1 MYVDME
7 DKLNNAHTIR
17 EQDKA
22 KNIRQNWLWK
32 TQFQREA
39 TKKQILCFFFGFGV
53 GFASCTIL
61 IAMLEN
67 TSWIAS

>member
-39 TKKQILCFFFGFGV
+39 LRKQILCFIGGCALGV
-53 GFASCTIL
+53 VSSSVV
-61 IAMLEN
+61 IA
-67 TSWIAS
+67 WIAQ